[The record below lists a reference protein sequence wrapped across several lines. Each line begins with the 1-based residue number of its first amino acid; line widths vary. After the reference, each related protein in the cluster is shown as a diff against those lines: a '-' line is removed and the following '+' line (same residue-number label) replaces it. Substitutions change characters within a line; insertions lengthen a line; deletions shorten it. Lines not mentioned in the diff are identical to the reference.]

1 MRDSTSIKLDFLES
15 IGCSEKTHTGRT
27 LIEHLMGVRRILK
40 EWGAPEYLQD
50 AGLFHAV
57 YGTAY
62 LKEQMTVNRDKVR
75 DLIGEH
81 AEEICFLFCT
91 IPHPRNDNI
100 NNIEDEQLRIDL
112 LVLTEANID
121 DEAHRPRRMENW
133 RKKMILG
140 REVYNI

>member
-15 IGCSEKTHTGRT
+15 IGCSEKTHSGRT
-27 LIEHLMGVRRILK
+27 LIEHLMGVRRTLK

>member
-1 MRDSTSIKLDFLES
+1 
-15 IGCSEKTHTGRT
+15 
-27 LIEHLMGVRRILK
+27 MGVRRTLK

-62 LKEQMTVNRDKVR
+62 LKEQMTVDRDKVR

-112 LVLTEANID
+112 LVLTEANKD
-121 DEAHRPRRMENW
+121 DENDAI
-133 RKKMILG
+133 RKRGL
-140 REVYNI
+140 

>member
-1 MRDSTSIKLDFLES
+1 LRDSTSIKLDFLES
-15 IGCSEKTHTGRT
+15 IGCSEINHSGRT

-57 YGTAY
+57 YGTTY
-62 LKEQMTVNRDKVR
+62 TKLQMTVSRDKVR

-81 AEEICFLFCT
+81 AEEICFIFCT

-121 DEAHRPRRMENW
+121 DETHCPRRVDQW

-140 REVYNI
+140 REVYNV